1 MKLSKITAKC
11 MATLMTTAALGTF
24 PVCAHSVTP
33 ADEIKLK
40 DIETSI
46 WATNQVGDIDQA
58 VENTSPSFT
67 VNGTKNSYTINI
79 AEDSSVNDYPVVYT
93 VTTDTTVSDDL
104 TGTIKNENSQS
115 ADIFNYRIS
124 FDKQSSKLLI
134 SKNGGETWNELPI
147 TFSFKPAK

>member
-33 ADEIKLK
+33 ADDIKLK
-40 DIETSI
+40 DVETSI
-46 WATNQVGDIDQA
+46 WATSQVGDID
-58 VENTSPSFT
+58 TSSSFT

-79 AEDSSVNDYPVVYT
+79 AEDSSVNYYPTVYT
-93 VTTDTTVSDDL
+93 VTTATTVSEDL
-104 TGTIKNENSQS
+104 TGAIKNENSQS

-124 FDKQSSKLLI
+124 FDKQTSKLLI
-134 SKNGGETWNELPI
+134 SKDDGATWNELPI
-147 TFSFKPAK
+147 TFSFEPAK